1 MKPYLP
7 AVFLASLLLCASGR
21 AVEVSPAAAPAPES
35 LSSQPVFFN
44 VEFSGGP
51 VSRLIDQVA
60 TVKGVSINIIAT
72 ADQADLSTV
81 LPPFTLRN
89 ANVVTVFEVA
99 RAMLHDRGLELQP
112 AGGFDHNSVTLL
124 LRRLEPKPSGR
135 SPDIF
140 SSYQL
145 APYLSYQSIDDIV
158 TAIHAAWELNPAHD
172 SAALRLKFHPPTA
185 ILLVSG
191 PPEAV
196 SLAGNVLSQL
206 RHGAAAEA
214 RPAAAAPAP
223 ATAMANSGVPET
235 DRALEVYDVSKV
247 DQKPVAKQQSRP
259 RYPAAMR
266 QSHAD
271 GEVVVEFV
279 VDTNGD
285 VRDAHAVRAT
295 SPAFEA
301 SALEAV
307 NQWKFQPGRKDGQA
321 VNTRL
326 QVPLVFTLR
335 AD

>member
-7 AVFLASLLLCASGR
+7 AVILASLLMCASGR
-21 AVEVSPAAAPAPES
+21 AVEVSPAATPAPES

-44 VEFSGGP
+44 VEFPGGP
-51 VSRLIDQVA
+51 VSRLIGQVA

-72 ADQADLSTV
+72 ADQADLGTV
-81 LPPFTLRN
+81 LPAFTLRN
-89 ANVVTVFEVA
+89 ATVVSVFEVA
-99 RAMLHDRGLELQP
+99 RVMLVDRGLDLST

-124 LRRLEPKPSGR
+124 LRRLEPKPS
-135 SPDIF
+135 SHSSDIF

-145 APYLSYQSIDDIV
+145 GQYLSYQSIDDIV
-158 TAIHAAWELNPAHD
+158 AAIHTAWELNPAHD
-172 SAALRLKFHPPTA
+172 SAALKLKFHPPTA

-206 RHGAAAEA
+206 RHGAAGEA
-214 RPAAAAPAP
+214 SPAAAPAS
-223 ATAMANSGVPET
+223 ATAMANMGVPDA
-235 DRALEVYDVSKV
+235 DRALEAYDVSKV

-259 RYPAAMR
+259 RYPATMR

-295 SPAFEA
+295 GPAFEA

-326 QVPLVFTLR
+326 QVPLVFTMR